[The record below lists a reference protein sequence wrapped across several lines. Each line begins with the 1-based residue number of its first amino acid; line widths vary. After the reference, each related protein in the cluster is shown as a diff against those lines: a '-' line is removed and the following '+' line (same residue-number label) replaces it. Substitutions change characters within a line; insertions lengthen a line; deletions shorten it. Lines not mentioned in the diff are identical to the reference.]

1 MWMGNLEKNQKEAL
15 SPFSCFQD
23 REHRLKLFRF
33 RGQARGEWVGGERFS
48 RFDSEVR
55 RSEEKR
61 RRKKKLVDAFVSR
74 V

>member
-1 MWMGNLEKNQKEAL
+1 MGNLEKNQKKKHFPL
-15 SPFSCFQD
+15 FSCFQD

-33 RGQARGEWVGGERFS
+33 HGQARGGWVQGRGS

-55 RSEEKR
+55 RSEKKRTEKN
-61 RRKKKLVDAFVSR
+61 KKKLEDAFVSR